1 MKVQKILHDHKK
13 TTIRV
18 ITSCWYYLGII
29 SAFMNDIVLSQ
40 KMISSYCIVIKGSHF
55 FTHMMKEE
63 MNLKLILDGFYD
75 TIVKLMHI
83 LNEHSSLI

>member
-1 MKVQKILHDHKK
+1 MIIKR

-29 SAFMNDIVLSQ
+29 SAFMNDIFLSQ
-40 KMISSYCIVIKGSHF
+40 KKDIELLYRNKRLAF

-75 TIVKLMHI
+75 TIVKPMHI

>member
-1 MKVQKILHDHKK
+1 MIIKR

-29 SAFMNDIVLSQ
+29 SAFMNDIVLSR
-40 KMISSYCIVIKGSHF
+40 KKNIELLYRNKRLACF
-55 FTHMMKEE
+55 YTHMMKEE

-75 TIVKLMHI
+75 TIVKPMHI
-83 LNEHSSLI
+83 LKEHSSLI